1 MSSSA
6 AIQVSRGALA
16 GLSAGAGSLYM
27 YSNGVVPSFISPE
40 LLRIF
45 NYVPKSG
52 QTVSRGGISAQELEY
67 QKQLS
72 DLTSEIARLRL
83 QGQYA
88 YNGSGGS
95 GILGFSWTTI
105 ITVGG
110 IASLVLYI
118 KGYSFEHFMYVTKHA
133 LSTAVEAL
141 EVSIEHIGIALDTAK
156 RELTYKLGIVEEKI
170 DDTQKA
176 LENKISEEV
185 GDVKRELEN
194 VGGDVKSISYKQEQV
209 HGMVENIETQIDTIE
224 SRMETAN
231 SALATAN
238 RGIYLLC
245 NVVAENM
252 NISKTG
258 GPNNRNR
265 TTSLYNSLME
275 YTRSAMSSFSSGND
289 SNKNNS
295 VDTPHALPS
304 VDDGVSKLLELNSQ
318 STVPE
323 GSLVEHVLSNQK

>member
-1 MSSSA
+1 MSSTA

-27 YSNGVVPSFISPE
+27 YSNGVVPSFVSPE

-45 NYVPKSG
+45 NYVPNAG
-52 QTVSRGGISAQELEY
+52 QTVSRGGVSAQELAY

-72 DLTSEIARLRL
+72 DLTAEVSRLRL

-88 YNGSGGS
+88 YNGSNGN

-141 EVSIEHIGIALDTAK
+141 EGSIEHIGIALDTAK
-156 RELTYKLGIVEEKI
+156 RELTYKLGIVEDKI

-176 LENKISEEV
+176 LENKIGEEV

-224 SRMETAN
+224 SKMESAN

-252 NISKTG
+252 NISKSG
-258 GPNNRNR
+258 GPNNRNH
-265 TTSLYNSLME
+265 TSLYNSLME
-275 YTRSAMSSFSSGND
+275 YTRSAMSSFSSGNN
-289 SNKNNS
+289 SNKNYS
-295 VDTPHALPS
+295 VDTPAALPS
-304 VDDGVSKLLELNSQ
+304 VDDGVSKLLELNGQ
-318 STVPE
+318 PIAPE
-323 GSLVEHVLSNQK
+323 ASLVEHVLSNQK